1 MSSSLCFGGFFEL
14 IIIVVIGFPAFS
26 VFCGAVTFAPL
37 VTAFVFWISDVCAT
51 DDAAVVVRGLF
62 PPVSKQRILLRRLR
76 RSYDERS
83 FRVKF

>member
-14 IIIVVIGFPAFS
+14 IIIVVIGFAFS

-51 DDAAVVVRGLF
+51 DDAAVVVRV
-62 PPVSKQRILLRRLR
+62 VSAGFAAPDPLPSSSPLILMSSL
-76 RSYDERS
+76 
-83 FRVKF
+83 RVKF

>member
-37 VTAFVFWISDVCAT
+37 VTAFVFWIPEVCAT
-51 DDAAVVVRGLF
+51 DDAAVVVRVVSAGF
-62 PPVSKQRILLRRLR
+62 AADPPPSSLPLIF
-76 RSYDERS
+76 DERS
-83 FRVKF
+83 LRVKF